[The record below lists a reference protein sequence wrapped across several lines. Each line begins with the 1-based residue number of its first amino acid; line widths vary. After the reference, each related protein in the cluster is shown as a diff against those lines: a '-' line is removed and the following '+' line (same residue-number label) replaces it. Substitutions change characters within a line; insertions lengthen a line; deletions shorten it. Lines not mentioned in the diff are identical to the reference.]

1 MTASNGFLLFL
12 VGLGAAVA
20 PAGTQSAAEELSLAV
35 GGSAVIDCPADIARI
50 STSNPE
56 VVDTV
61 AVSRREVLLQAKGYG
76 LATIGVW
83 SKSGERVFYK
93 VTVLYDLEPVR
104 KLLRQTFP
112 DQEIQV
118 QGARDSVSLT
128 GRVSSQAVADRA
140 ASLVAPLAKSVV
152 NNLQVSTVTE
162 KQVMLRVKFAELN
175 RTAAASLGV
184 NLVSTGA
191 LNTIG
196 RTTTGQFS
204 PPLTD
209 KIPSTDNTFSIS
221 DALNIFAF
229 RPDLNLAA
237 FIEALKTQGVLQILA
252 EPNLVTTDG
261 KEASFLVGGE
271 FPVPVVQGG
280 SNSGSVTVMF
290 REFGIRLTFQPQI
303 TPHNTIKLHVKPEVS
318 MLDPANGVVVS
329 GFNIPALAMRRME
342 TNIELAE
349 GQSFAIAGLV
359 DDRVTENLSR
369 VPGLSNIPVLGALF
383 KSRQENK
390 TKTELVVLV
399 TPEIADPSEAAR
411 LSPEPVMPKEFM
423 KVPETRRAAA
433 PAKEGGRKQRP

>member
-1 MTASNGFLLFL
+1 MT
-12 VGLGAAVA
+12 LGAAAA
-20 PAGTQSAAEELSLAV
+20 PGQSEGAEVSLSL
-35 GGSAVIDCPADIARI
+35 GGSAIIESPGDIVRI
-50 STSNPE
+50 STSDPT

-61 AVSRREVLLQAKGYG
+61 GVSAHEVLLQGKGYG
-76 LATIGVW
+76 LSTVGIW
-83 SKSGERVFYK
+83 SKSGGRVFYK
-93 VTVLYDLEPVR
+93 VMVLQDLEPVR

-112 DQEIQV
+112 DEAIEV
-118 QGARDSVSLT
+118 QGMRDSVSLT

-140 ASLVAPLAKSVV
+140 VAMAAPLAKSVV
-152 NNLQVSTVTE
+152 NNLQVAAVTE
-162 KQVMLRVKFAELN
+162 RQVMLRVKFAEVD
-175 RTAAASLGV
+175 RTAAASFGV
-184 NLVSTGA
+184 NLASIGA

-204 PPLTD
+204 PPQADTIS
-209 KIPSTDNTFSIS
+209 KTETKFTIS

-237 FIEALKTQGVLQILA
+237 FVEALKTQGLLQMLA
-252 EPNLVTTDG
+252 EPNLVTSDG

-280 SNSGSVTVMF
+280 ANSGSITIMF

-303 TPHNTIKLHVKPEVS
+303 TSHKTIKLHVKPEVS
-318 MLDPANGVVVS
+318 MLDPANGVTLS
-329 GFNIPALAMRRME
+329 GFRIPALSMRRME

-383 KSRQENK
+383 KSRTENK
-390 TKTELVVLV
+390 SKTELVVLV
-399 TPEIADPSEAAR
+399 TPHIMDSSDVTRWLVGPVMPREFMKASEAAS
-411 LSPEPVMPKEFM
+411 SP
-423 KVPETRRAAA
+423 A
-433 PAKEGGRKQRP
+433 PAKKGRRK